1 MQSQGPRTMLSYGQE
16 APLTTRPSSRQHA
29 LSRYYIP
36 GPPKQV
42 SLLCTAQ
49 AGIGLL
55 SLIQLSMQRLSNLNR
70 PGPAAVTASIFRQ
83 KFPAQLQ
90 PDVMACEGLV
100 VHGPGPSTPC
110 SFAQA
115 YSPKPAIPVMPR
127 IHYPPEPALCRS
139 LNGPRHQALG
149 GRCVCQVVACSNA

>member
-1 MQSQGPRTMLSYGQE
+1 MLSYGQE

-55 SLIQLSMQRLSNLNR
+55 SSIQSSMPRVSNLNN
-70 PGPAAVTASIFRQ
+70 PGPAAVAASIFRQ
-83 KFPAQLQ
+83 RFQAQLQ
-90 PDVMACEGLV
+90 PDQEFSDFRMVGCFHLKTQYQTCTRLQSFKCDSLLPCGRVHDRTISKARDNPLV
-100 VHGPGPSTPC
+100 VILQDNERMPVAHPS
-110 SFAQA
+110 SDD
-115 YSPKPAIPVMPR
+115 KPE
-127 IHYPPEPALCRS
+127 Y
-139 LNGPRHQALG
+139 
-149 GRCVCQVVACSNA
+149 